1 MHRSP
6 AKVVPIG
13 HRSLGWQIQEMDAVL
28 ELTEVMIKKIQS
40 RQWERVAAI
49 QEERDGRLRV
59 CLENLENIENSTEA
73 MEKIWAL
80 LQQNQ
85 AVINE
90 VDLAKKQ
97 LTDERRQTK
106 RNHQAAAAYLG
117 RF

>member
-49 QEERDGRLRV
+49 QEERDGSLRV

-73 MEKIWAL
+73 REKIWAL
-80 LQQNQ
+80 LQQKR

-90 VDLAKKQ
+90 VDLAKK
-97 LTDERRQTK
+97 
-106 RNHQAAAAYLG
+106 
-117 RF
+117 

>member
-1 MHRSP
+1 MHQSP
-6 AKVVPIG
+6 AKVVPLS

-28 ELTEVMIKKIQS
+28 ELTRVMIKEIQS

-49 QEERDGRLRV
+49 QEERDRRLRV
-59 CLENLENIENSTEA
+59 CLENLENIENSSEA
-73 MEKIWAL
+73 REKIWAL

-90 VDLAKKQ
+90 VDLARKQ
-97 LTDERRQTK
+97 LKDERRQNK
-106 RNHQAAAAYLG
+106 RNYQAAAAYLG